1 MKLLKDII
9 YGIRIKEIKGNTN
22 IAVETI
28 AFDSRKVNGLTLFVA
43 VKGVNVDGHDYIS
56 TAEQNGACAIICES
70 LPNKLSPNVTYVT
83 VPDSS
88 FALGLVASNYYDNP
102 SDKLK
107 LIGITGTNGKTST
120 KELLVEFLKTK
131 FRVSYSHQNYNST
144 VSLPL
149 SLLACHEKSE
159 FCI

>member
-22 IAVETI
+22 IAVETV

-70 LPNKLSPNVTYVT
+70 LPNNLSPNITYVT

-88 FALGLVASNYYDNP
+88 FALGLVAVSYTHLTLP
-102 SDKLK
+102 T
-107 LIGITGTNGKTST
+107 I
-120 KELLVEFLKTK
+120 LLV
-131 FRVSYSHQNYNST
+131 
-144 VSLPL
+144 
-149 SLLACHEKSE
+149 
-159 FCI
+159 